1 MAFFDQFPKLL
12 YDINGNGNV
21 KVLPDIFRRIKIR
34 SKIKDNFALLD
45 RYDVEN
51 GETPETVAYKVYG
64 STDYWWVVCLMNNVV
79 DRNHDWPK
87 GYQAFEDYVN
97 DKYDNPAGIHH
108 YEKLQSSGH
117 TTTEGPA
124 DFGHYVEVNS
134 TDADGQSVSNYEY
147 EQRLEDQ
154 RRQIKILNPSYLPT
168 FLDEFRKL
176 IRR

>member
-1 MAFFDQFPKLL
+1 MAFFSQFPKLI
-12 YDINGNGNV
+12 YDIAGNGNR

-64 STDYWWVVCLMNNVV
+64 STDYWWVVCLMNNIV

-87 GYQAFEDYVN
+87 SYQAFETYVN

-117 TTTEGPA
+117 ITTEGPA
-124 DFGHYVEVNS
+124 DFDHYVEVNS
-134 TDADGQSVSNYEY
+134 DDPAAQSVSNYEY